1 MKRGFT
7 ILELLVASILLGMV
21 TTIVTMLINQ
31 SSVSWRVGSA
41 MVSKLDNVRD
51 NAAELRDEADNA
63 FVHDSTL
70 YRFISPWSRD
80 GKLRKRACDASG
92 FEADGEQGADK
103 NHPNILRMSASGLI
117 MAREPWTEGNNLLN
131 VGNVGSTDNGR
142 NYTVNVMSG
151 GPKNDIMDWR
161 AIWSFPDDFD

>member
-7 ILELLVASILLGMV
+7 ILELLVASLLLGMV
-21 TTIVTMLINQ
+21 TTIVTMLITQ
-31 SSVSWRVGSA
+31 SSVSWRVGSS

-63 FVHDSTL
+63 FVHDGTI
-70 YRFISPWSRD
+70 YRFIGPWSSN
-80 GKLRKRACDASG
+80 GKLRKRACDANG
-92 FEADGEQGADK
+92 FEAAGEQGADR
-103 NHPNILRMSASGLI
+103 NHPNILKMNAGGLTT
-117 MAREPWTEGNNLLN
+117 AKEPWTAGNNLLN
-131 VGNVGSTDNGR
+131 VGTVGSAENGR